1 MSLSAFLSAHAVLP
15 RLRAPT
21 LRALFT
27 ALAEHAA
34 PLVATDALT
43 IANALAAREA
53 AGTTG
58 FGGGVA
64 LPHARLPGLAW
75 PTGLFARLQT
85 PLDYGALDSAPVDL
99 VFMLLSPAA
108 GSAAH
113 LKALARASRLLRD
126 PALRAR
132 LRGAAD
138 ASALHALLAGP
149 PLAAAA

>member
-1 MSLSAFLSAHAVLP
+1 MPLTAFLSPHAVLH
-15 RLRAPT
+15 RVRANTLPT
-21 LRALFT
+21 LLT

-34 PLVATDALT
+34 PLVGLPAST
-43 IANALAAREA
+43 IAHALSAREA

-64 LPHARLPGLAW
+64 LPHARLRGVGW
-75 PTGLFARLQT
+75 PTGLFVHLET
-85 PLDYGALDSAPVDL
+85 PLDYGALDGVPVDL
-99 VFMLLSPAA
+99 VFMLLSPQT

-113 LKALARASRLLRD
+113 LKALAHASRLLRD

-132 LRGAAD
+132 LRGSQDTAA
-138 ASALHALLAGP
+138 LYALLAGP